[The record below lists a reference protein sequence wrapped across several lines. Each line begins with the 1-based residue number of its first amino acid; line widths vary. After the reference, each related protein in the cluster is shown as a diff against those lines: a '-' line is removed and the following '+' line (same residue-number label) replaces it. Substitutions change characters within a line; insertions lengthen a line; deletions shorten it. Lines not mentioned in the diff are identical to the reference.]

1 MPQLSKG
8 ERHVITARLPIS
20 DAEKL
25 AAVVNATN
33 ESRSDL
39 IARLVHAYL
48 KTIDLNHITG
58 QEALPIAKAS

>member
-1 MPQLSKG
+1 MAQRSKG

-25 AAVVNATN
+25 AAVVDATK

-39 IARLVHAYL
+39 SLVSCM
-48 KTIDLNHITG
+48 
-58 QEALPIAKAS
+58 PI

>member
-1 MPQLSKG
+1 MAQRSKG

-25 AAVVNATN
+25 AAVVDATK

-39 IARLVHAYL
+39 IARLVHAHL
-48 KTIDLNHITG
+48 KTIDLDRITG
-58 QEALPIAKAS
+58 QETLLIAKAS